1 MKEVFGLLNN
11 DAYRNIELIKSTAQ
25 QVWENDCKFGELKE
39 INSPY
44 PEFVWIL
51 QLYGKFDV
59 KLNYDRSTL
68 HIEVPTKEGF
78 EPLIGYTEES
88 VFRGFDGM
96 IPENLLH
103 NFQVLDR
110 LIQTYKAN

>member
-11 DAYRNIELIKSTAQ
+11 EAYRDKEVIKTTAQ
-25 QVWENDCKFGELKE
+25 NTWGENCVFGEFKE
-39 INSPY
+39 LNSPY

-51 QLYGKFDV
+51 QLYGRFDV

-68 HIEVPTKEGF
+68 HIEFPTSEGY
-78 EPLIGYTEES
+78 EPLLGATDEHI
-88 VFRGFDGM
+88 FKGFDGM
-96 IPENLLH
+96 KPENLLH

-110 LIQTYKAN
+110 IVKTYI